1 MGRKLLTLVPSALPS
16 AANMG
21 RFHSDATDVPFLSI
35 VIWTSCSVGNS
46 MRTRQ
51 LALDKDKCRLLE
63 LQRLQPV
70 EGARSWFVGNTV
82 IQDGGV
88 MVFSRMDELFVLLD
102 AAWPQRMRFSSVFD
116 LLTTAG
122 NTWLLEL
129 STLCEEKITS
139 ICDVQVMDRD
149 DRVENLYVKINEKKT
164 MDWLRKKV
172 EKVAKVLRRQE
183 QDRITKA
190 TNTAAFDEHVNVF
203 GQEQERKEKTEGEGD
218 VACYYRQAIDIVGN
232 YLMDEWIDLLCN
244 EFKAEKK
251 VEVKTLAKVTAGSI
265 DTFKR
270 YDRRE
275 TIDNATK
282 RPIFA
287 SGIGAKKKS
296 KLANVDRSGMK
307 SLTSFFGKK

>member
-16 AANMG
+16 ATSLG

-35 VIWTSCSVGNS
+35 ILWTSCSVGDS
-46 MRTRQ
+46 TRTRQ

-63 LQRLQPV
+63 LQRLQPL
-70 EGARSWFVGNTV
+70 EGTRSWFVGNTV

-88 MVFSRMDELFVLLD
+88 MVFSPMDELFVLLD

-116 LLTTAG
+116 LLTTAS
-122 NTWLLEL
+122 NTWLLKL
-129 STLCEEKITS
+129 STLCEEKITN
-139 ICDVQVMDRD
+139 ICDVQVMDGHD
-149 DRVENLYVKINEKKT
+149 GVENLYIKINENKT

-172 EKVAKVLRRQE
+172 EKVAKVLLRQE
-183 QDRITKA
+183 QDRVTKA
-190 TNTAAFDEHVNVF
+190 ANAAAFDEHVNVL
-203 GQEQERKEKTEGEGD
+203 GQKQEKKEEEEQD
-218 VACYYRQAIDIVGN
+218 VALYYRQAIDIVGN
-232 YLMDEWIDLLCN
+232 YLMDEWIDLLCT
-244 EFKAEKK
+244 EFKVEK
-251 VEVKTLAKVTAGSI
+251 EVKAVAKVAAGSI

-275 TIDNATK
+275 VIDNATK
-282 RPIFA
+282 RPTLA
-287 SGIGAKKKS
+287 TGNGAKKKS